1 MKTIEKLHQEWMSFQ
16 PLPAD
21 IQKQI
26 DQKFMLEFNYNSN
39 HLEGNTLTYGQTEL
53 LLLFGKVD
61 SDAKMHDLEE
71 MKAHNVCLK
80 MIQEEALSDRP
91 LTETFIRELHQVL
104 LREDYN
110 VHKTLPD
117 GNVTTYTIHA
127 GCYKTRPNSVRT
139 VTGELFEYASPEE
152 TPALMTDLV
161 SWYNDIIKD
170 SSLSVI
176 ELVSLFHYR
185 YIRIHPFEDG
195 NGRIARLLVNFIL
208 LRAQYPM
215 IIVRSDDKE
224 KYLSALNKSD
234 VNVGM
239 VPSVGAHAK
248 LSDIT
253 PFVEYMKSCLERAL
267 TLRIRAAKGESI
279 EEDDDWKK
287 KLAVLS
293 KLRESKPART
303 AELSTLAVIEGFIP
317 TINHMIES
325 LSSCG
330 RVFYK
335 IAGTYQYRTQRG
347 WVSSDRAAF
356 PQYAQT
362 HKIINPV
369 LFQLD
374 IKISETQSKYDCS
387 FVIECSFRE
396 FCYDI
401 ILSHGKE
408 AYPITLN
415 YGKVPSKSQ
424 MKKLEKQMGQYIVE
438 TYTKYCEE
446 FDK

>member
-1 MKTIEKLHQEWMSFQ
+1 
-16 PLPAD
+16 
-21 IQKQI
+21 
-26 DQKFMLEFNYNSN
+26 
-39 HLEGNTLTYGQTEL
+39 
-53 LLLFGKVD
+53 
-61 SDAKMHDLEE
+61 
-71 MKAHNVCLK
+71 
-80 MIQEEALSDRP
+80 
-91 LTETFIRELHQVL
+91 
-104 LREDYN
+104 
-110 VHKTLPD
+110 
-117 GNVTTYTIHA
+117 
-127 GCYKTRPNSVRT
+127 
-139 VTGELFEYASPEE
+139 
-152 TPALMTDLV
+152 
-161 SWYNDIIKD
+161 
-170 SSLSVI
+170 
-176 ELVSLFHYR
+176 
-185 YIRIHPFEDG
+185 
-195 NGRIARLLVNFIL
+195 
-208 LRAQYPM
+208 
-215 IIVRSDDKE
+215 
-224 KYLSALNKSD
+224 
-234 VNVGM
+234 M

-317 TINHMIES
+317 TVNHMIES
-325 LSSCG
+325 LNSCG
-330 RVFYK
+330 KVFHK
-335 IAGTYQYRTQRG
+335 IVGTYKYRTQRG
-347 WVSSDRAAF
+347 WAASDRAAF

-374 IKISETQSKYDCS
+374 IKISETQSKYDRS

-401 ILSHGKE
+401 ILCHGKE

-424 MKKLEKQMGQYIVE
+424 MKKLEKQMGQDIVKA
-438 TYTKYCEE
+438 YTTYCEE